1 MNRKSSDEAI
11 VVFVGEYGEIGVV
24 RNKKKCAEGARML
37 LFHEMN
43 HHLLATLRMLLVG
56 SRRQRQLRTPLE
68 RADPVDVKFGIRTL
82 AQAYV
87 LDLEKMKTWTAPK
100 TERLNK

>member
-1 MNRKSSDEAI
+1 
-11 VVFVGEYGEIGVV
+11 
-24 RNKKKCAEGARML
+24 
-37 LFHEMN
+37 
-43 HHLLATLRMLLVG
+43 MLLVG